1 MAYSRGSCPQ
11 CGVKINLRASSNDTV
26 RTCEACGFKF
36 VARKATFS
44 LTGCLGNLLSL
55 IGVGIF
61 ILVCCAI
68 VALFIF
74 VMNVDTSPPPVADSA
89 SSPTQDV
96 VTVETQATP
105 QEMTP
110 ESQPETSPVPQPE
123 PAVEPKQSPAPDTR
137 IWTDKTG
144 KFSTEARFGG
154 MAGDSVTLHKSDGT
168 TVKIRLDQLS
178 QADQDWIDERRKHS
192 VTKPRP

>member
-1 MAYSRGSCPQ
+1 MAYSSGNCPQ
-11 CGVKINLRASSNDTV
+11 CGVKFNVRESSIDTV
-26 RTCEACGFKF
+26 RRCEACGFKF
-36 VARKATFS
+36 VARKATFF
-44 LTGCLGNLLSL
+44 GCLGNLLSL

-68 VALFIF
+68 VAIFIF
-74 VMNVDTSPPPVADSA
+74 VMNVDTSPPSVANSA
-89 SSPTQDV
+89 PSPTQEA
-96 VTVETQATP
+96 VTVETAATP
-105 QEMTP
+105 QEVTP
-110 ESQPETSPVPQPE
+110 ESQPEPSPETVQE
-123 PAVEPKQSPAPDTR
+123 PAIEPKQSPAPDTR

-154 MAGDSVTLHKSDGT
+154 VAGDSVTLHKSDGT

-178 QADQDWIDERRKHS
+178 QADQDWIEERRKHS